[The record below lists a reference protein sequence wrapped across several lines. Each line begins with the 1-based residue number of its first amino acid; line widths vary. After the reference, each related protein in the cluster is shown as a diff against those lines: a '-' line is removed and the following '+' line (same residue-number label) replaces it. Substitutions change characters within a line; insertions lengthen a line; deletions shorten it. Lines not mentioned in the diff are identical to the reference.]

1 MKMKKIK
8 IAKTKTAL
16 FFIAFFI
23 IGVCT
28 FLNSNLVAAPG
39 PKANCWKRPGN
50 FCMVVPIW
58 GDIEG
63 VLVLDLR

>member
-1 MKMKKIK
+1 MKKTQ

-16 FFIAFFI
+16 FIIAFSI
-23 IGVCT
+23 VGVCT
-28 FLNSNLVAAPG
+28 LHNSNLVAATS

-50 FCMVVPIW
+50 ICMIVPIW
-58 GDIEG
+58 GEISG